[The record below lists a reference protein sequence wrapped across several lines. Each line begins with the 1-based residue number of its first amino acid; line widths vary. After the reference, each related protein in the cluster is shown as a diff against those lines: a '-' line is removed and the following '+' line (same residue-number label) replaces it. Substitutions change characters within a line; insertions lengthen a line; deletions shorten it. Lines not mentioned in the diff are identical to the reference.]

1 MAHDRPPVPDVSG
14 SAWLFL
20 ANRAWEQSER
30 GYSKILSP
38 TLPTCASLA
47 CTHPSCARFALERLG
62 MLPCLQ
68 HLYCWQAPRQR
79 YKQRRKRK
87 EYLSYFS
94 FCLCLIIV
102 LRLLGVELHRDAR
115 SPPGIRLL
123 RPSHRS
129 LGILGYPKRCHG
141 PPPRDPW
148 CVQVP
153 GVHYSRPPPW
163 RAL

>member
-1 MAHDRPPVPDVSG
+1 MSG

-94 FCLCLIIV
+94 FCLCLISV

-123 RPSHRS
+123 RP
-129 LGILGYPKRCHG
+129 
-141 PPPRDPW
+141 PRDPW
-148 CVQVP
+148 VPWVTPRDAMGPHPGIP
-153 GVHYSRPPPW
+153 GVYSATLKGSQGGTGVPRE
-163 RAL
+163 AQ